1 LILRELFLP
10 LVFVFVHFVRHGEP
24 LFALRLAYPVQYQ
37 IPGRGL
43 TFQAQKRILN
53 MQADPRR
60 TAVMDEN
67 AYPHKRRSRRV
78 KMARPVRV
86 RPSEPRDE
94 HFEDVIVSVNVS
106 KEGIY
111 FLSRRKGYYK
121 GMRVFVTF
129 PFASPHDA
137 MNCEYVAE
145 VVRVEELPNSK
156 LGVAVDLKMTMNYS
170 SK

>member
-1 LILRELFLP
+1 MSADTPTGTSSAVPAAAESK
-10 LVFVFVHFVRHGEP
+10 
-24 LFALRLAYPVQYQ
+24 YPQ
-37 IPGRGL
+37 
-43 TFQAQKRILN
+43 
-53 MQADPRR
+53 
-60 TAVMDEN
+60 
-67 AYPHKRRSRRV
+67 KRRSRRV

-94 HFEDVIVSVNVS
+94 HFEDLIVSVNAS

-129 PFASPHDA
+129 PYTSGHDP

-145 VVRVEELPNSK
+145 VVRVEELPNTK
-156 LGVAVDLKMTMNYS
+156 FGVAVELKMTMNYT